1 LPEYR
6 VRQLYVEYVETKRRQ
21 NESTVALTYDALAR
35 SLRDSSVKLRQK
47 HGKPVDFV
55 VAVRDGKAVLKP
67 VLK

>member
-21 NESTVALTYDALAR
+21 NESTVALTYDALAQ
-35 SLRDSSVKLRQK
+35 SLRDSCVKLRQK